1 MLDLLTVALA
11 VLGSFIAAVAAR
23 FAWKQLYPPDR
34 RLLLHTSQGP
44 EGEQQTLVTISSVGK
59 YDVSDQQF
67 RDKPLTLTLTSPAQ
81 SVLSTK
87 LSSGRTPMLCEARDG
102 KLVINPGL
110 IQVGESLA
118 ILIETRDA
126 GTATVTHLDHQMP
139 EVKLETAR
147 SGRKIQRQT
156 EGNPRR
162 PKSLGVQL
170 TVSTAL
176 AASLLLAGVLGII
189 SILSPP
195 PLSVTPKPV
204 APGEMATA
212 CGSDLHPFDVVEL
225 ELGSETGI
233 DQSDRDI
240 ASGQVDSSGE
250 FCVPFR
256 IPEATSVGN
265 SELTIR
271 LVNGNRTKYHYVEM
285 SVAAK

>member
-11 VLGSFIAAVAAR
+11 VLGSFIAAAAAW

-34 RLLLHTSQGP
+34 RLLFLTSQGP
-44 EGEQQTLVTISSVGK
+44 DGQQQTLVTISSVGK
-59 YDVSDQQF
+59 HDVSDQQF
-67 RDKPLTLTLTSPAQ
+67 RDKPLTLTLSSPAQ

-110 IQVGESLA
+110 IQVRESLA
-118 ILIETRDA
+118 ILVETHDA
-126 GTATVTHLDHQMP
+126 GTATITHRDHEMP
-139 EVKLETAR
+139 EVKFAIAR

-162 PKSLGVQL
+162 PKSLGAQL
-170 TVSTAL
+170 IVSTAL
-176 AASLLLAGVLGII
+176 AASLLLAGILGII

-204 APGEMATA
+204 APGETATA
-212 CGSDLHPFDVVEL
+212 CGSDMHPFDVVEL

-233 DQSDRDI
+233 DQSDRNI
-240 ASGQVDSSGE
+240 ATGQVDSNGE

-256 IPEATSVGN
+256 IPEAIRVGN

-271 LVNGNRTKYHYVEM
+271 LVDGGRTKYHYVEM